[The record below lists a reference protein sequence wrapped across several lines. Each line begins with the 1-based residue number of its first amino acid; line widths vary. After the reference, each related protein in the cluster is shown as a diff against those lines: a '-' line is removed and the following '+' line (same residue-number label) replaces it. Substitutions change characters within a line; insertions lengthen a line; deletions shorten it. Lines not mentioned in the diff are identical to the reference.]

1 MSAYNDVE
9 CVTSISDAVN
19 RFVSMDFTLVILDAN
34 MSMEDDHKLLKVMR
48 QAKRTPILLLSS
60 QADHT
65 ERLRALQ
72 AGAHA
77 YMGQPYSLEECLA
90 QAEALM
96 QLYIEAHPDSN
107 LCYTLVFGK
116 DLVID
121 PSTRQVFLKGK
132 ELNFTRKEFDLL
144 FCLASNAGRVISRE
158 QLYEQVWS
166 EDTAYDVE

>member
-1 MSAYNDVE
+1 MRKRILIINENVDEAEKIKERLVSAYNDVE
-9 CVTSISDAVN
+9 CVTSIHDAVN

-65 ERLRALQ
+65 ERLRALR

-77 YMGQPYSLEECLA
+77 YMGQPYTLEECLA

-96 QLYIEAHPDSN
+96 QLYIEAGSMSRLWTQKVELFSPYLIARRD
-107 LCYTLVFGK
+107 VF
-116 DLVID
+116 
-121 PSTRQVFLKGK
+121 
-132 ELNFTRKEFDLL
+132 
-144 FCLASNAGRVISRE
+144 
-158 QLYEQVWS
+158 
-166 EDTAYDVE
+166 

>member
-1 MSAYNDVE
+1 MKKSILIINENIDEAEKIKERLASAYNDVE

-19 RFVSMDFTLVILDAN
+19 RFVSIDFTLVILDAN

-77 YMGQPYSLEECLA
+77 YMG
-90 QAEALM
+90 
-96 QLYIEAHPDSN
+96 
-107 LCYTLVFGK
+107 
-116 DLVID
+116 
-121 PSTRQVFLKGK
+121 
-132 ELNFTRKEFDLL
+132 
-144 FCLASNAGRVISRE
+144 
-158 QLYEQVWS
+158 
-166 EDTAYDVE
+166 